1 MLTLR
6 ESSIRNV
13 LGCGLLLLAISA
25 CAKTPAPVETP
36 PEIVERVVVKTQ
48 PVATPKPIVP
58 PVDQLRMRDVKWV
71 VITPENIDEQFA
83 KITTGEVVLFAVT
96 AQGYENLA
104 LNLSDVRANIDQYKA
119 VIGVYERSF
128 TK

>member
-1 MLTLR
+1 MLTMR

-58 PVDQLRMRDVKWV
+58 PVDQLRMRDVKWI
-71 VITPENIDEQFA
+71 VITPENIEEHFA
-83 KITTGEVVLFAVT
+83 ALGSGEVVLFAVT

-119 VIGVYERSF
+119 VIAVYERSF

>member
-1 MLTLR
+1 M
-6 ESSIRNV
+6 
-13 LGCGLLLLAISA
+13 
-25 CAKTPAPVETP
+25 
-36 PEIVERVVVKTQ
+36 ERVVVKTQ

-58 PVDQLRMRDVKWV
+58 PVDQLRMRDVKWI
-71 VITPENIDEQFA
+71 VITPENIEEHFA
-83 KITTGEVVLFAVT
+83 ALGSGEVVLFAVT

-119 VIGVYERSF
+119 VIAVYERSF

>member
-1 MLTLR
+1 M
-6 ESSIRNV
+6 
-13 LGCGLLLLAISA
+13 
-25 CAKTPAPVETP
+25 
-36 PEIVERVVVKTQ
+36 ERVVVKTQ

>member
-1 MLTLR
+1 MR

-25 CAKTPAPVETP
+25 CAKAPAPVETP
-36 PEIVERVVVKTQ
+36 PEIIERVVVKTQ

-58 PVDQLRMRDVKWV
+58 PVDQLRMRDVNWV
-71 VITPENIDEQFA
+71 IITPENVDEKFA
-83 KITTGEVVLFAVT
+83 AISSGELVLFAVT

-119 VIGVYERSF
+119 VIAVYERSF
-128 TK
+128 NK

>member
-1 MLTLR
+1 M
-6 ESSIRNV
+6 
-13 LGCGLLLLAISA
+13 
-25 CAKTPAPVETP
+25 
-36 PEIVERVVVKTQ
+36 ERVVVNTQ
-48 PVATPKPIVP
+48 PLATPKPIVP
-58 PVDQLRMRDVKWV
+58 PVDQPRMRDVKWV